1 MNPPNPS
8 THDKAL
14 AINLH
19 PAQYGTFAE
28 IGAGSGSG
36 ALVLPRGRGRGHGGP
51 LDLRL

>member
-1 MNPPNPS
+1 MTPPTPS

-28 IGAGSGSG
+28 IDAFSHPSGEDCFSG
-36 ALVLPRGRGRGHGGP
+36 FWLTAER
-51 LDLRL
+51 